1 MSISVAISADTSRV
15 TLFLDQFHETINN
28 MAQGL
33 LEAVDSVAIPHL
45 YDVSRTVWNVRTG
58 LYSSSWYSQIIGS
71 NAVRVGNDA
80 RNPRDG
86 YPYNAS
92 LEWGWTTRGGMD
104 MDRGGVLYPT
114 VYEDLELI
122 AGELLSWLQNQTVM

>member
-58 LYSSSWYSQIIGS
+58 LYSSSWYSQIIGP

-86 YPYNAS
+86 YAYSQS
-92 LEWGWTTRGGMD
+92 LEWGWGNVESP
-104 MDRGGVLYPT
+104 GVLYPT